1 MVQFL
6 WNKCFWQNLK
16 IKLVGVEGQRMVTK
30 VCTFDILR
38 RFDMQRITKNATSQ
52 SILGVR
58 SPSLAWSGARDQALA
73 NKHISK

>member
-1 MVQFL
+1 
-6 WNKCFWQNLK
+6 
-16 IKLVGVEGQRMVTK
+16 MVTK

-73 NKHISK
+73 NKHIFK